1 MNKKWEIYQTNEEKV
16 EKLQEKYKL
25 NRLLSTL
32 LTNRGITEEAEIT
45 KFLNPKRSDFYDP
58 FGMPDMEKA
67 AERILKAIKDKEQI
81 IIYGDYDVD
90 GITSVTVLKSFLEE
104 RGIQVNVYIPNRL
117 NEGYGLNKT
126 AMEEIAKQGNKLM
139 ITVDCGITAVDE
151 VEYAKTFGIETII
164 TDHHEPAEELPKA
177 IAVVDAKRKD
187 NKYECR
193 NLAGVGVVFKLI
205 QALSIKLGLDP
216 KEYLKYLDIVCVG
229 TISDIVPLTD
239 ENRVIVKLGL
249 KLVEQTKNLVLKEIL
264 QSCGYS
270 KINSTTISFGVAP
283 RINACGRMGHQEEA
297 LNLLLSKEENEV
309 KELTQKINEYNKT
322 RQEIEKNIY
331 NEAVEQIEKEGL
343 DTKNTIVVSGKGW
356 HHGVIGI
363 VSSKITELYFK
374 PSILLCEEDGECK
387 GSGRSIPGFDLH
399 EALMECNDTIDK
411 FGGHAMAVGINI
423 KKEKVEEFKEEF
435 EKIAKEK
442 EVDKIIPILNLDAEI
457 KLDDVNKEMV
467 DSLKELEPFGEAN
480 KMPIF
485 AFRNLKI
492 DSIRS
497 LSEGKHLRL
506 SVKDNKN
513 IINAIGFNMGAL
525 ADTYRIG
532 DRVDIAGNLE
542 INSFNGV
549 DSIQINIKDIMRD
562 GYKNLKILILKPIKE
577 YKEIE
582 NYLYTLNLENGYIQ
596 ELGEHEEEY
605 VPTWEY

>member
-249 KLVEQTKNLVLKEIL
+249 KLVEQTKNLGLKEIL

-442 EVDKIIPILNLDAEI
+442 EVDKIIAILNLDAEI

-513 IINAIGFNMGAL
+513 IINAIGFNMGVL

-549 DSIQINIKDIMRD
+549 DSIQINIKDIM
-562 GYKNLKILILKPIKE
+562 KSI
-577 YKEIE
+577 
-582 NYLYTLNLENGYIQ
+582 
-596 ELGEHEEEY
+596 
-605 VPTWEY
+605 

>member
-205 QALSIKLGLDP
+205 QALSIKLGLDQ

-249 KLVEQTKNLVLKEIL
+249 KLVEQTKNLGLKEIL

-297 LNLLLSKEENEV
+297 LNLLLSKDGNEV

-423 KKEKVEEFKEEF
+423 NKEKVEEFKEEF

-467 DSLKELEPFGEAN
+467 DSLKELEPFGEDN

-497 LSEGKHLRL
+497 LSDGKHLRL

-513 IINAIGFNMGAL
+513 IINAIGFNMGTL
-525 ADTYRIG
+525 VDTYRIG

-549 DSIQINIKDIMRD
+549 DSIQINIKDIM
-562 GYKNLKILILKPIKE
+562 KSI
-577 YKEIE
+577 
-582 NYLYTLNLENGYIQ
+582 
-596 ELGEHEEEY
+596 
-605 VPTWEY
+605 